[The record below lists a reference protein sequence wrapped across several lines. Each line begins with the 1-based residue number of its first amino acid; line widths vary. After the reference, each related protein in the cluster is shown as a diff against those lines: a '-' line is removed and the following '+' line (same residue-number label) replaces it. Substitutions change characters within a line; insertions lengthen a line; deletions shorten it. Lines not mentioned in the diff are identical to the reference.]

1 MSLPKL
7 YPKTEAKAR
16 DLPAVELPLTLPDT
30 CWRPWQ
36 GLLMLLLTEVHV
48 SLPPQM
54 ASIRLSFLEK
64 SNFWYC
70 AVLWTEWG
78 IFTGGNLG
86 IYRLSKN
93 RVGDEM
99 SGATKDVEKW
109 LCKAAG
115 WGGGVME
122 RFLQAGRQK
131 TLKMHHFCEPGSS
144 VRTCGDEKLMSMA
157 DCQQILWS
165 QNIDVLY

>member
-1 MSLPKL
+1 
-7 YPKTEAKAR
+7 
-16 DLPAVELPLTLPDT
+16 
-30 CWRPWQ
+30 
-36 GLLMLLLTEVHV
+36 
-48 SLPPQM
+48 
-54 ASIRLSFLEK
+54 
-64 SNFWYC
+64 
-70 AVLWTEWG
+70 
-78 IFTGGNLG
+78 
-86 IYRLSKN
+86 
-93 RVGDEM
+93 M

-157 DCQQILWS
+157 DCQQIL
-165 QNIDVLY
+165 